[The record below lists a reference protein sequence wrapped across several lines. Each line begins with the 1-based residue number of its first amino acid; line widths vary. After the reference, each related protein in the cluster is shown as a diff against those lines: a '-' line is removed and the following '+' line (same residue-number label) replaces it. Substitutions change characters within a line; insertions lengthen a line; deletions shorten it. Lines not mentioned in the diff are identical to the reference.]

1 MARRPL
7 LKPLLPKPLLP
18 PKPLLLPK
26 KPLLLPKKPLLLRKK
41 PLLLPK
47 KPLLLPKKPLLL
59 PKKLPLRNN
68 QAIAQKN
75 SEGKAVRLSLLNYVR
90 NGSAREAALWVERG
104 FCVCGNALHGSSP
117 HPEMESQRG
126 TSLRER

>member
-1 MARRPL
+1 MLLAVARRPL

-26 KPLLLPKKPLLLRKK
+26 KPLLLPKKPLLPRKK

-47 KPLLLPKKPLLL
+47 KPLLLLPKKPLLL

-75 SEGKAVRLSLLNYVR
+75 SEGKSVRLSLLNYVR
-90 NGSAREAALWVERG
+90 NESARNRAMGRTRFLRMRK
-104 FCVCGNALHGSSP
+104 CVS
-117 HPEMESQRG
+117 
-126 TSLRER
+126 

>member
-26 KPLLLPKKPLLLRKK
+26 KPLLLPKKPLLPRKK

-75 SEGKAVRLSLLNYVR
+75 SKGKAVRLSLLNYVR
-90 NGSAREAALWVERG
+90 NETARGDAPAFSSGISRAARRSSQTRRRG
-104 FCVCGNALHGSSP
+104 A
-117 HPEMESQRG
+117 
-126 TSLRER
+126 

>member
-26 KPLLLPKKPLLLRKK
+26 KPLLLPKKPLLPRKK

-68 QAIAQKN
+68 PAIAQKN
-75 SEGKAVRLSLLNYVR
+75 SKGKAVRLSLLNYVR
-90 NGSAREAALWVERG
+90 KERAPAEGLPATTGGKPFSSGISRAATRSTAPRRRG
-104 FCVCGNALHGSSP
+104 A
-117 HPEMESQRG
+117 
-126 TSLRER
+126 